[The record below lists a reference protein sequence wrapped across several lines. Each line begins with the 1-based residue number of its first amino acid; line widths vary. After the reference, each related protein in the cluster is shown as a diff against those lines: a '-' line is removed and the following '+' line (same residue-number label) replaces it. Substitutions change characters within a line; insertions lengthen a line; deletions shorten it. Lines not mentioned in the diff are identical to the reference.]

1 MKNLSKNLSLIGLI
15 ISAFTTP
22 ALAGNPG
29 NISGNVA
36 GVVCLLMCIISFI
49 STFIL
54 VSVSSRTV
62 VMALFASNA
71 FFAVVLGISYVY
83 FSIYNRGIETYL
95 IAPLV
100 WFTVN
105 TIIATFKVDFPHNL
119 RVFLGYGAVPLLV
132 CGALFCVSWK
142 ITPVHINENPTKQE
156 PVTKKE
162 KKIEHKKED
171 PAPVKREL
179 PPVNKQIPPQTNKQA
194 LPQGASSLEVAIME
208 GDKQRVAQLIAQG
221 IDVNNI
227 NSNINAFTP
236 LMIASIYGNTE
247 IVKQLLAA
255 GADVNKRIP
264 VVGSPGEFLNAL
276 QLARAN
282 KRTEVIEILL
292 AAGAVESG
300 VNKGGEP
307 QKTFAD
313 DDPYILLL
321 NACLD
326 GDTETVEKLLREG
339 AKPTPNHLKAAAQE
353 KQSEVLKQLLSAGIN
368 INKADDKGE
377 YPFLSVISFGTLE
390 DVKLFVESGADLT
403 AEYTSNEGGTI
414 GPALVL
420 ATLNG
425 DLSKVR
431 YLVEQKADINI
442 TNKSGS
448 TPLLVASSKGHRDIV
463 KFLLENRAGVNITN
477 RHNDTPLMLGAASGD
492 VDLVKLLLD
501 AGAKVNAQNKHN
513 DTPMMFAAE
522 NGKTDVVKLLLEAG
536 ANVNFRDADGDTAL
550 ALARQKG
557 HNDIVELLKKAG
569 AFE

>member
-1 MKNLSKNLSLIGLI
+1 MRKISKNLSLIGFIL
-15 ISAFTTP
+15 SVFTTP
-22 ALAGNPG
+22 ALASNSGD
-29 NISGNVA
+29 ISGNLI

-62 VMALFASNA
+62 VMALFVSNA
-71 FFAVVLGISYVY
+71 FFAFVLGISYIY

-100 WFTVN
+100 WFIVN
-105 TIIATFKVDFPHNL
+105 IIIATFKAGFPHSL
-119 RVFLGYGAVPLLV
+119 RVFLGYGAVPFLV

-156 PVTKKE
+156 TVTKKE
-162 KKIEHKKED
+162 KKIPNKKGK
-171 PAPVKREL
+171 PAPIKKEL
-179 PPVNKQIPPQTNKQA
+179 PPSNKQTPLQTNKQP

-208 GDKQRVAQLIAQG
+208 GDKQRVAQLIEQG
-221 IDVNNI
+221 VDVNNA
-227 NSNINAFTP
+227 NASINAFTP

-282 KRTEVIEILL
+282 KRQEVVELLL
-292 AAGAVESG
+292 ASGAVDSG

-321 NACLD
+321 DACIA
-326 GDTETVEKLLREG
+326 GDTETVEKLLKEG
-339 AKPTPNHLKAAAQE
+339 TKPTPNHLKAAAQE

-377 YPFLSVISFGTLE
+377 YPFLSVINFCSLE

-403 AEYTSNEGGTI
+403 AEYPSKEGGSI

-425 DLSKVR
+425 NLAKVK
-431 YLVEQKADINI
+431 YLVEQRADVNI

-463 KFLLENRAGVNITN
+463 EFLLENRAGVNIAN
-477 RHNDTPLMLGAASGD
+477 KHNDTPLMLGAASGD
-492 VDLVKLLLD
+492 LDLVKLLLN

-513 DTPMMFAAE
+513 DTPLMFAAE
-522 NGKTDVVKLLLEAG
+522 NGNTDVVKLLLEAG

-550 ALARQKG
+550 GLARQKG
-557 HNDIVELLKKAG
+557 HNDIVEILKSAG
-569 AFE
+569 AV